1 MDRGSKENKMI
12 RFKQYLEEASGKNLH
27 MTHLEDAVIDGG
39 VNGTRNVFSYIRAI
53 RDMLAGNASAPVSLT
68 VKWDGAP
75 ALFAG
80 TDPSDGKFFVA
91 KKGVFNKNPK
101 IYKTNAEIDNDL
113 SGDLGAKFKVALEE
127 FSKLGIEGVVQGDFL
142 YTNDDLKVENIDGE
156 PHITFHPNTI
166 VYAVPKNS
174 ELGKAIQGSKIGVVW
189 HTTYRGD
196 SFESMQ
202 ASFGKKIVPSLKKV
216 KSVWNVDAVFEDKS
230 GNVTFT
236 KKETDDIT
244 KILSDAGRI
253 FRTVNAKVLN
263 ELGTNTELNARV
275 NTYINSKVRDGQR
288 IGDPKGF
295 VIGLQRYIEE
305 YYQKQADKVKSQA
318 AKDKKIGMGKDVLKF
333 FSKAN
338 MRHIHSIF
346 TLYNLLVDAKLMVIE
361 KLNHVDGLKTF
372 LKTKNG
378 FEVTGQEG
386 FVAIDHLGRNSLKL
400 VDRLNFS
407 KANFSTEYIKGWEK

>member
-53 RDMLAGNASAPVSLT
+53 RDMLAGNTSAPVSLT

-305 YYQKQADKVKSQA
+305 YYQKQADKVKTQA
-318 AKDKKIGMGKDVLKF
+318 AKDKKIGMSKDVLKF